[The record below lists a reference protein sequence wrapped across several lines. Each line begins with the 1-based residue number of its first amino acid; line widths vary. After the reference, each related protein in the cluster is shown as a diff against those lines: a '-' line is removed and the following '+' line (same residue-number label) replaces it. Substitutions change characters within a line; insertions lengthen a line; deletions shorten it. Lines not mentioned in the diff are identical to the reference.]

1 MKCIIIISLLL
12 VLSGLLQSEVVY
24 NDSLKQSAISGNDEA
39 QFNLGLCYHDGL
51 GVTKSYCE
59 AYSWFLQSAKQGN
72 HKAEYYLA
80 MCYENGKG
88 TDIDRPTSINWY
100 TKSAES
106 NYAPAQS
113 ALGNKY
119 FYGLGVKSNME
130 EAYYWF
136 LIANAN
142 GMKDNKQCYNLAI
155 AKLDDTQKENI
166 QNRANQWLELH
177 K

>member
-1 MKCIIIISLLL
+1 MKYLLIISMLFI
-12 VLSGLLQSEVVY
+12 LSGLLQGEVIY
-24 NDSLKQSAISGNDEA
+24 SDSLKQSAIAGNEEA
-39 QFNLGLCYHDGL
+39 QFNLGLCYYDGL
-51 GVTKSYCE
+51 GINKSYCE
-59 AYSWFLQSAKQGN
+59 AYVCFRESARQGN

-88 TDIDRPTSINWY
+88 TDLDRPTSIDWY

-113 ALGNKY
+113 ALGSKY
-119 FYGLGVKSNME
+119 FYGLGVAQNME
-130 EAYYWF
+130 EAYYWL

-142 GMKDNKQCYNLAI
+142 GMKDNKQCRNIAM

-166 QNRANQWLELH
+166 QNRANLWLEQH